1 MSIQNLIVLSQ
12 LTPPAQQHKVL
23 KRERIVRVLENVLD
37 YPLTLLEAGTGYGKS
52 TALISFINRAPFP
65 VYWYSISGPDRDP
78 NLFLAKLLFSF
89 NQLDESLAE
98 EALRIL
104 DIPESTRDEALI
116 TLVNSLTARLDQPRL
131 LILDDFHRVHQVG
144 EIIQILDW
152 LLEHL
157 PPQLHIVIATRQ
169 SFQSPAINSLRVKG
183 NLLEIG
189 KEELK
194 FTTEEIAEL
203 FQSQYSIQIDESEV
217 LKLYEKTE
225 GWAIGLQ
232 MVWQS
237 IQSNPEL
244 DMQLLLESQ
253 MESADTL
260 FDYLAEEVLL
270 RQDKQTQDFLI
281 QTSILSKLEANTCDF
296 LLNTEHSE
304 TLLRNL
310 HRMGLFIE
318 ELRPN
323 VYRYHQ
329 IFRGFLKNRL
339 ADRPDTVL
347 SLHQKIASYFAAHEY
362 WEQAIA
368 HLMEA
373 GEYQRIVQILENI
386 GEKMIQQGLVE
397 SINYWIHSIP
407 SGIRRQYP
415 FLLFLLGEVSR
426 LNSEFDSALDHY
438 HSAERLYRAED
449 SKWGISLTLR
459 GQARVYLDTLR
470 PLNADQILQDT
481 LKLLDP
487 EENPEDVAD
496 LLSLS
501 AENQLNMGFPDKAQE
516 LLDQSN
522 TLKPMNRDNDL
533 IQARIFLRTGKLKRG
548 IRLLEEREASNPATS
563 AARPQRFHREGTLL
577 LALFHAW
584 QGDINKTFEYSKR
597 GIETGERLQSNFV
610 QSVGL
615 MRLGHAYQLQN
626 ILPWQTGGFE
636 RAIEYYQQAMEK
648 VDVTRIHVEP
658 LWGICRA
665 LGYSHQIEKA
675 EELAEESLAIARK
688 AGDQWIGL
696 LIQLSLGAGY
706 VLSGNHNRANHILSL
721 VESGAQKIHDPFLLS
736 AAEVWLALQ
745 SWQQGFINTA
755 MIYLEKAINHITE
768 NDYDYLLTS
777 ETFLGLN
784 DREMIKP
791 LLLAARDQG
800 IHTATINRLFSY
812 DERIQTGYHPGYT
825 LWVRT
830 LGTFDA
836 WRGHHQIAPDEWKRE
851 KAKHLFQLLIT
862 NKGKWL
868 TQDQIIYTLWPDSS
882 EATARNN
889 LKVVLNALNQV
900 LEPDRPSGES
910 PHFVERQKDYY
921 RLSPHANIVVDTELF
936 EKNISQGSTE
946 GLALALDLYQAP
958 YLEDSPMQEWAL
970 VHKQYYHQQFLIAA
984 ERLTRQHLDDN
995 VLSIALDRTY
1005 QVLAVDPLWEPG
1017 YRYQMVIFHE
1027 MNQQS
1032 MIHSVYKQCVSIMR
1046 EKLDMDVSPEFKQS
1060 YCELFPEQT
1069 NHIP

>member
-12 LTPPAQQHKVL
+12 LNPPAQQHKVL
-23 KRERIVRVLENVLD
+23 ERERVAHILENVLD

-52 TALISFINRAPFP
+52 TALISFIKRARCP
-65 VYWYSISGPDRDP
+65 VYWYSLSGPDRDP
-78 NLFLAKLLFSF
+78 NLFLAKLLSSF

-104 DIPESTRDEALI
+104 DIPESTRDEAMI
-116 TLVNSLTARLDQPRL
+116 TLVNSLTAHFDQPHL

-157 PPQLHIVIATRQ
+157 PPHLHIVIATRQ

-203 FQSQYSIQIDESEV
+203 FQTQYGIQINESEV
-217 LKLYEKTE
+217 LKLHEKTE

-237 IQSNPEL
+237 VQSNPEL

-253 MESADTL
+253 LESADTL

-270 RQDKQTQDFLI
+270 RQDTQTQEFLI
-281 QTSILSKLEANTCDF
+281 LTSILSKLEASTCDF
-296 LLNTEHSE
+296 LLNIEHSE
-304 TLLRNL
+304 TLLRDL
-310 HRMGLFIE
+310 YRMGLFIE

-329 IFRGFLKNRL
+329 MFREFLKNRL
-339 ADRPDTVL
+339 NDRPDTVL

-362 WEQAIA
+362 WEQAVA

-426 LNSEFDSALDHY
+426 LTSQFDSALDHY
-438 HSAERLYRAED
+438 HSAERLYRSEG
-449 SKWGISLTLR
+449 SKWGISLALR

-481 LKLLDP
+481 LRLLDP
-487 EENPEDVAD
+487 EENPDDVAD

-501 AENQLNMGFPDKAQE
+501 AENQLNMGFPEKAQE

-533 IQARIFLRTGKLKRG
+533 IQARIFLRTGKLKKG
-548 IRLLEEREASNPATS
+548 IRLLEEREASNPTIS
-563 AARPQRFHREGTLL
+563 TGRPQRFHREGTLL

-584 QGDINKTFEYSKR
+584 QGDTVKTIEYSKR
-597 GIETGERLQSNFV
+597 GIATGERLQSNFV

-626 ILPWQTGGFE
+626 IHPWHTRGFE
-636 RAIEYYQQAMEK
+636 RAIEFYEQAMEK

-658 LWGICRA
+658 MWGICRA

-675 EELAEESLAIARK
+675 EEVAEESLAIARK
-688 AGDQWIGL
+688 AGDPWISL

-721 VESGAQKIHDPFLLS
+721 VESGSQKIHDPFLLS
-736 AAEVWLALQ
+736 AAELWLALQ

-768 NDYDYLLTS
+768 NDYDFLLTR

-784 DREMIKP
+784 DREMVKP

-800 IHTATINRLFSY
+800 IHTALINRLFSY
-812 DERIQTGYHPGYT
+812 DERVQTGYHPGYT

-836 WRGHHQIAPDEWKRE
+836 WRGNHQITPDEWKRE
-851 KAKHLFQLLIT
+851 KAKHLFQHLIT

-868 TQDQIIYTLWPDSS
+868 TQDQITYALWPDSS
-882 EATARNN
+882 ETTARNN

-936 EKNISQGSTE
+936 EKNITQGSTE

-970 VHKQYYHQQFLIAA
+970 VQKQYYHQQFLMAA
-984 ERLTRQHLDDN
+984 ERLTRQQLDDN
-995 VLSIALDRTY
+995 MLSTALERTY
-1005 QVLAVDPLWEPG
+1005 QVLAVDPLWEQG

-1060 YCELFPEQT
+1060 YRELFPEQS
-1069 NHIP
+1069 NRIP